1 LSQLGNANFKLPL
14 ETTGDQKEANLMKRK
29 GVNYDVGVVY
39 YFNWR
44 PVFDPKV
51 VHRELEIIKED
62 LHCNSVR
69 IVSLSID
76 RLMIAAEDALKQ
88 GLEVWLSPQKWD
100 KSQQETLDYV
110 TKAATAAGKL
120 HQQWPEQLVL
130 SVGSELTLFM
140 HGIVEGRNLQKRMS
154 NSRVLS
160 SIKAGE
166 HNKPLNAFLAKANE
180 TVRRVFHGK
189 VTYASLVWEAVD
201 WSLFDFV
208 GVDHYRTTRIEDKY
222 IELLKPSFS
231 HNKPVVITE
240 FGYGTF
246 QGGLGSDGG
255 FLGSAGLSG
264 DIIDHRSQFLHN
276 LPILGRF
283 VRPHVK
289 GNHVRDEA
297 WQARKL
303 VEQLTVLDGAGVDGA
318 FISQFVSQTTP
329 YSDNPRYDLDMTSSS
344 LVKYYDDGKHGATY
358 PDMPWE
364 PKESFRAVADY
375 FAKH

>member
-1 LSQLGNANFKLPL
+1 MLSNSKLPL
-14 ETTGDQKEANLMKRK
+14 ETTGDEKEANLMKRK

-51 VHRELEIIKED
+51 VHRELEIIKDD

-69 IVSLSID
+69 ICSLSID

-88 GLEVWLSPQKWD
+88 GLEVWLSPQMWD
-100 KSQQETLDYV
+100 KSQQETLDYL
-110 TKAATAAGKL
+110 TKAATAAEKL
-120 HQQWPEQLVL
+120 HQQWPGQLVF
-130 SVGSELTLFM
+130 SVGSESTLFTQ
-140 HGIVEGRNLQKRMS
+140 GIVEGRNLQKRMS
-154 NSRVLS
+154 NPRVLS

-283 VRPHVK
+283 VRPHLK

-303 VEQLTVLDGAGVDGA
+303 IEQLTALDSVGVDGA
-318 FISQFVSQTTP
+318 FISQFVSQIHP
-329 YSDNPRYDLDMTSSS
+329 YSDNPTYDLDMASSS
-344 LVKYYDDGKHGATY
+344 LVKYYDDGRHGTTY
-358 PDMPWE
+358 PDMLWE

>member
-1 LSQLGNANFKLPL
+1 
-14 ETTGDQKEANLMKRK
+14 MKRK

-51 VHRELEIIKED
+51 VHRELEIIKDD

-69 IVSLSID
+69 IGSLSID
-76 RLMIAAEDALKQ
+76 RLMITAEDALKQ
-88 GLEVWLSPQKWD
+88 GLEVWLSPQMWD

-110 TKAATAAGKL
+110 TKAATAAEKL
-120 HQQWPEQLVL
+120 RQQWPEQLVF

-140 HGIVEGRNLQKRMS
+140 QGVVEGRNLQKRMS
-154 NSRVLS
+154 NPRVLS

-166 HNKPLNAFLAKANE
+166 HNKPLNAFLTKANE

-255 FLGSAGLSG
+255 FLGSAGLSS
-264 DIIDHRSQFLHN
+264 DIIDHRSLFLHN

-283 VRPHVK
+283 VRPHLK
-289 GNHVRDEA
+289 GIYVRDEA

-318 FISQFVSQTTP
+318 FISQFVSQITP
-329 YSDNPRYDLDMTSSS
+329 YSDNPRYDLDMASSS
-344 LVKYYDDGKHGATY
+344 LVKYYDDGKHGTTY